1 MNPPARHSQISLRH
15 VVTRLREIHHWEGI
29 PGILNRMLALMGY
42 RQLGWYLHSLQ
53 DGAQPVE
60 ARTAFEFVELSAKD
74 VGRYVVFRR
83 GAREADI
90 LARMAA
96 GSRCF
101 AALCDGEI
109 ASVSWVDVNEGY
121 MQLIDYR
128 FPLEPDE
135 IYVFDSFT
143 AKNYRGQRIQSA
155 LYYRLSEHF
164 RVSGYR
170 AAITMIVPENR
181 PNIVSRT
188 RQGFR
193 QTGSVTRLRLGPF
206 SWHRFRGKRRQELPA
221 PNLT

>member
-1 MNPPARHSQISLRH
+1 MERIPDIRKSPQSTVS
-15 VVTRLREIHHWEGI
+15 RLREIHHWEGTG
-29 PGILNRMLALMGY
+29 GILNRLLAVIGY
-42 RQLGWYLHSLQ
+42 RQLGWYIHNLQ

-60 ARTAFEFVELSAKD
+60 ARTAFEFAELSAED

-96 GSRCF
+96 GNQCF
-101 AALCDGEI
+101 AALCNGEI
-109 ASVSWVDVNEGY
+109 ASVSWIAVNEGY

-128 FPLEPDE
+128 FPLEADE

-143 AKNYRGQRIQSA
+143 ARNYRGKRIQSA

-164 RVSGYR
+164 RDSGYR

-188 RQGFR
+188 LQGFR
-193 QTGSVTRLRLGPF
+193 LTGSVTQFRFGPF
-206 SWHRFRGKRRQELPA
+206 SWHRFRGERRPDLPV
-221 PNLT
+221 PNPT